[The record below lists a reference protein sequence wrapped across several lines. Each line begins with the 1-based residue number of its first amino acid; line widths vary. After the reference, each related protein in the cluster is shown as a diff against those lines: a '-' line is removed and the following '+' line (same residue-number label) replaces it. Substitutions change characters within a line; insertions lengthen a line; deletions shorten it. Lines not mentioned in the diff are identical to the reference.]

1 VSATTATE
9 RLRAAW
15 ATVPLRT
22 RLVGISVAL
31 LVIALVVTGW
41 SVQFVLKG
49 YLAGQVD
56 HRLVSTAKALD
67 RPGPVG
73 KRWPSDYYVLFLYDS
88 GATPDPYAPPGLT
101 QADLPVLP
109 QLSQAQAAE
118 RGQVPFTVRSAG
130 SDLTWRVVAVP
141 VDYVAGGSG
150 TVVLALP
157 LQGVEAAVDRLRL
170 LVFLFG
176 IVVTGVCAILA
187 WLAIRR
193 AFAPLTA
200 VERTAAA
207 IAAGDLS
214 KRVPAYPPSTEVG
227 RLTSALNGM
236 LAQIEA
242 AFRARQASEQ
252 RTRRFAADASHE
264 LRTPLAAIRGYAELY
279 RQGAVS
285 DPEDVTRTMGRIEH
299 EARRMGVLVEDL
311 LLLARLDEQRPARTD
326 PVDLAVLAGD
336 AVHDAR
342 GLAPDRTVRLVGV
355 RPGGGPEPSVVV
367 GDENRLRQVVA
378 NLLGNAV
385 RHTPEGSPIEVAVGR
400 DGPVAVL
407 EVRDHGAGIP
417 PGHAEKVFERF
428 YRVDSSRARHQ
439 GGGSGLGLSIVA
451 AVASAHGGRVGVA
464 ETPGGGATF
473 RLELPAIDVPAD
485 DAPEDDVPE
494 IDVPEI
500 DVPEIDV
507 PAAGAPVG
515 DAPTA
520 PVRTGAP
527 GDREHGHNG

>member
-1 VSATTATE
+1 VSATTATA
-9 RLRAAW
+9 RLRAGW

-41 SVQFVLKG
+41 SVQFVLRG
-49 YLAGQVD
+49 YLVDQVD
-56 HRLVSTAKALD
+56 KGLTPTSAAPIVTAATRQAFNDRGPQMLPSRYVVQIDSDADEPEVVTSDPRLEQ
-67 RPGPVG
+67 
-73 KRWPSDYYVLFLYDS
+73 Y
-88 GATPDPYAPPGLT
+88 PGLIPRFPDRT
-101 QADLPVLP
+101 YRWANDNNGKTMTISSADDSR
-109 QLSQAQAAE
+109 Q
-118 RGQVPFTVRSAG
+118 
-130 SDLTWRVVAVP
+130 WRVVTYPLTDNETFVQ
-141 VDYVAGGSG
+141 V
-150 TVVLALP
+150 ALP
-157 LQGVEAAVDRLRL
+157 LEDVDSAVKRLRL

-176 IVVTGVCAILA
+176 LVVTAACAVLGG
-187 WLAIRR
+187 LAIRR
-193 AFAPLTA
+193 AFAPLTG

-214 KRVPAYPPSTEVG
+214 KRIPAYPPRTEVG

-285 DPEDVTRTMGRIEH
+285 EPEDVARTMARIER

-417 PGHAEKVFERF
+417 PDHAEKVFERF
-428 YRVDSSRARHQ
+428 YRVDASRARHQ

-473 RLELPAIDVPAD
+473 RLELPAIDVPVD
-485 DAPEDDVPE
+485 DAPEDDAPE
-494 IDVPEI
+494 DDAPE
-500 DVPEIDV
+500 DDAPEDGV
-507 PAAGAPVG
+507 PAES
-515 DAPTA
+515 
-520 PVRTGAP
+520 VRTGVP